1 MAKKKHNQC
10 PKGVPGW
17 IVTYG
22 DMMSL
27 LLCFFIL
34 LAAFSEL
41 KKPKEYEEILQAIQ
55 EEFGFKGGIGV
66 APTRDTPITS
76 IQKKIE
82 AVDLFKETFNK
93 VAKSDDPGIAGKS
106 TTVKKIRD
114 GLQFTVGA
122 LITFDLGSA
131 HLKDEAHTELRK
143 IAGLLIGYNNKIDI
157 RGHCSHRDLITGSE
171 FRDPRDLSY
180 ARAKAVADYL
190 AKQGVRP
197 VRMILHACAANEPLK
212 SRVYDT
218 DGVAVNRRVEVII
231 NEAFVSDYSDER
243 TLEGVK
249 TPQSE

>member
-1 MAKKKHNQC
+1 MAKKKFEC
-10 PKGVPGW
+10 PPGVPGW

-34 LAAFSEL
+34 LAAMSEL
-41 KKPKEYEEILQAIQ
+41 KQPKEYEEILQAIR

-66 APTRDTPITS
+66 APTADTPITS
-76 IQKKIE
+76 IMKIIE
-82 AVDLFKETFNK
+82 AVDLFKEKFNK
-93 VAKSDDPGIAGKS
+93 ISKADDAGIAGKQ
-106 TTVKKIRD
+106 TTVKTIRD

-131 HLKDEAHTELRK
+131 QLRDAAEPDLKK
-143 IAGLLIGYNNKIDI
+143 IAGLLRGYNNKIDI
-157 RGHCSHRDLITGSE
+157 RGHCSLRDLGAGSE

-190 AKQGVRP
+190 AGEGIRK

-212 SRVYDT
+212 TRVYDA
-218 DGVAVNRRVEVII
+218 DGVPVNRRVEVRFL
-231 NEAFVSDYSDER
+231 EAYVGDYSDDR
-243 TLEGVK
+243 TLESVQ
-249 TPQSE
+249 PAQSE